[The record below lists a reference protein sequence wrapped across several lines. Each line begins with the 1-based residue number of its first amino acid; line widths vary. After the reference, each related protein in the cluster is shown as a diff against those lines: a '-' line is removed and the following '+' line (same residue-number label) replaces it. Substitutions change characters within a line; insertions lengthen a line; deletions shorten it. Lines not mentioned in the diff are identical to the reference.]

1 MAWARGTQI
10 GSYEVVDV
18 LGHGGMGEVYRV
30 RHLITDRIEAMKIL
44 VSAAESV
51 ELRERFNREI
61 RVLGTLNH
69 PNIAGLHTAFYH
81 EDHLIMVMEFVEGE
95 DLGRRFSSGFTLQ
108 QSLDVTSQIL
118 AALEYAH
125 SLGVVHRDIKP
136 SNIML
141 TPGGRIKL
149 LDFGL
154 ALCGPDTRLTSAGG
168 VVGSMHYISPEQ
180 ISGEPADARSDLYAV
195 GITLYEML
203 TGKLPIEG
211 SNYAQIIANHLQH
224 HPAPPASIN
233 PQVPEAISA
242 VVMKALVKDKTER
255 WQSAVQ
261 FGLALR
267 DAQTNAQINLQAS
280 SQTGIDAARAGDVSR
295 LASQRANPNVP
306 AANAPQ
312 GSGSRANPAVPN
324 PAVQGGVHKPEVLN
338 EIALQLASH
347 VGPIANILV
356 KRASSSAHNVRDLC
370 ELVAMEIESP
380 EARKKFLSSV
390 QGQLRASGH
399 YESFS

>member
-30 RHLITDRIEAMKIL
+30 RHLITDRIEAMKVL
-44 VSAAESV
+44 VSASESV

-81 EDHLIMVMEFVEGE
+81 ENQLIMVMEYVEGE
-95 DLGRRFSSGFTLQ
+95 DLGRRLNSGFTLQ
-108 QSLDVTSQIL
+108 QSLDIASQIL

-203 TGKLPIEG
+203 TGRLPIEG
-211 SNYAQIIANHLQH
+211 ASYAQIIANHLQH
-224 HPAPPASIN
+224 LPAPPSSIN
-233 PQVPEAISA
+233 PQVGEALSA
-242 VVMKALVKDKTER
+242 VVIKALAKDKTQR
-255 WQSAVQ
+255 WQSASE
-261 FGLALR
+261 FRLALQAAYAA
-267 DAQTNAQINLQAS
+267 DPAQAEAGLPLAVQRAVPPSPTNAVAPN
-280 SQTGIDAARAGDVSR
+280 AAA
-295 LASQRANPNVP
+295 PN
-306 AANAPQ
+306 A
-312 GSGSRANPAVPN
+312 
-324 PAVQGGVHKPEVLN
+324 AVQGGVHNPQVLN
-338 EIALQLASH
+338 EIALRLASH

-356 KRASSSAHNVRDLC
+356 KRASSSAHDVRDLC
-370 ELVAMEIESP
+370 ELVAREIESP
-380 EARKKFLSSV
+380 EARKKFLSSI
-390 QGQLRASGH
+390 QGHLRASGH

>member
-242 VVMKALVKDKTER
+242 VVMKALAKDKTER
-255 WQSAVQ
+255 WQSAAE